1 MRISLLA
8 AVSCSALLGLAAA
21 PAMAQSADVSADV
34 SADAGAVASDAAATA
49 GAEAISD
56 AELTRFAD
64 AMEAVRPIAEAAGSA
79 PSAEQQAQMAA
90 AIEAAGLSLER
101 FNAISTTVSS
111 DAVVRA
117 RAALAG
123 TEASPAGSAAAGVTD
138 AEVEAFST
146 AMAAVRPI
154 AEAAGSSPT
163 AEQQAQMA
171 AAISGAGLE
180 LERFNAIS
188 SAVSADAHLRAR
200 LAVADARR
208 GG

>member
-8 AVSCSALLGLAAA
+8 AVSCSALLGLAAV
-21 PAMAQSADVSADV
+21 PAMAQ

-49 GAEAISD
+49 GAEAVSD
-56 AELTRFAD
+56 AELKNFAA

-117 RAALAG
+117 RATLAG
-123 TEASPAGSAAAGVTD
+123 TEASPAGSAAAEVTD
-138 AEVEAFST
+138 AEVEQFST

-154 AEAAGSSPT
+154 AEAAGPAPT

-171 AAISGAGLE
+171 AAISGAGLD